1 MLVTLKTLLDEAK
14 EKAYAVGAFEF
25 WSLDSLRAI
34 LEAAEELG
42 MPVILQAS
50 VVEIEYMGWKNLE
63 RAAIFAADK
72 STARAALHLDHSMEV
87 KWVKMAIETGFTGV
101 MIDASHHEYKENADI
116 TKEVVAMAK
125 PYGVS
130 VESELGR
137 MAGLE
142 GAVSVDEADAFQT
155 DPDDAARFVA
165 ETGIDALAVAVGTV
179 HGFYKT
185 APNINI
191 QRIKAINEKANI
203 PLVLHGGSG
212 TPDGKVL
219 EAIQA
224 GICKVNV
231 CTEFMDAF
239 KTAYQKSEKPSVAG
253 LFKPGY
259 LAGKE
264 VIIKKM
270 RLFGGK

>member
-14 EKAYAVGAFEF
+14 EKFYAVGAFEF
-25 WSLDSLRAI
+25 WSLDSVRAI
-34 LEAAEELG
+34 LEAAEELD

-50 VVEIEYMGWKNLE
+50 AVELNYMGWKNVE
-63 RAAIFAADK
+63 RAVGYTADK
-72 STARAALHLDHSMEV
+72 SAARVALHLDHSMEI
-87 KWVKMAIETGFTGV
+87 KWVKLAIESGFTGV

-116 TKEVVAMAK
+116 TREVVSLAK

-142 GAVSVDEADAFQT
+142 GAVSVEEAEAFQT
-155 DPDDAARFVA
+155 DPDDAARFAA

-185 APNINI
+185 TPKINVA
-191 QRIKAINEKANI
+191 RIKAISEKADI

-212 TPDGKVL
+212 TPDDKVRD
-219 EAIQA
+219 AIQA

-239 KTAYQKSEKPSVAG
+239 KKAYQKSDKPSVAG

-264 VIIKKM
+264 VIINKIK
-270 RLFGGK
+270 LFGNK